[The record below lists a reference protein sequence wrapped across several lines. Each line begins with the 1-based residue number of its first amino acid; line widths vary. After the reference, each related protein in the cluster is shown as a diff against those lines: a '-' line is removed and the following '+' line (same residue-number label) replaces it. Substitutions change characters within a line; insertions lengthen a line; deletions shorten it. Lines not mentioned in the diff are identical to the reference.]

1 MISQFQILLRFYM
14 TSEKVMKIKLAM
26 VIDKRFEPHLFN
38 LYILVT
44 ISFFHEIQAPW
55 KKGKKKFSPETI
67 SCRDNYMKYKTFL
80 YPIF

>member
-44 ISFFHEIQAPW
+44 I
-55 KKGKKKFSPETI
+55 
-67 SCRDNYMKYKTFL
+67 
-80 YPIF
+80 